1 VDGRTTLRRATLL
14 GLLAVVA
21 ACGPK
26 VREAPGP
33 GTTSGP
39 APDLR
44 GRRVMV
50 LPVQQNLGVR
60 GDPDAELAFGL
71 GERGAGVDWILPAE
85 LQERLARSPGVPA
98 NLRGLP
104 VSPFLQAE
112 VQRVG
117 DPLYGDLRRLAAL
130 VNAEAVLL
138 PVQVGLESEAGAD
151 PTVVFWTALVE
162 VRSGRV
168 LWFSV
173 LEGDAAPA
181 GDPRG
186 LASAVE
192 SVTRTMIWY
201 GGS

>member
-1 VDGRTTLRRATLL
+1 VRRPTVRSRVAVL
-14 GLLAVVA
+14 GLLAVAA

-33 GTTSGP
+33 GTTSGM

-71 GERGAGVDWILPAE
+71 SERDVGVDWVLPAE
-85 LQERLARSPGVPA
+85 VQERLSRAPGVPA

-104 VSPFLQAE
+104 VAPFLQVE
-112 VQRVG
+112 VERVG

-138 PVQVGLESEAGAD
+138 PVQAALQSEEGAD
-151 PTVVFWTALVE
+151 PTVVFWTALIE
-162 VRSGRV
+162 IRSGRV

-173 LEGDAAPA
+173 LEGDPTPA

-192 SVTRTMIWY
+192 VVTRTMLWY
-201 GGS
+201 SGA

>member
-1 VDGRTTLRRATLL
+1 MFPTVAAL
-14 GLLAVVA
+14 GLLAVTA

-33 GTTSGP
+33 GTTSGI

-71 GERGAGVDWILPAE
+71 GERNAGVEWVLPAE
-85 LQERLARSPGVPA
+85 VQERLSRSPGIRA
-98 NLRGLP
+98 TLRGLP
-104 VSPFLQAE
+104 VAPFLQAE

-130 VNAEAVLL
+130 VGAEAVLL
-138 PVQVGLESEAGAD
+138 PVQTALESEAGAD
-151 PTVVFWTALVE
+151 PTVVFWTALIE
-162 VRSGRV
+162 IRSGRV

-173 LEGDAAPA
+173 LEGEPAPV

-192 SVTRTMIWY
+192 VVTRTMLWY
-201 GGS
+201 SGV

>member
-1 VDGRTTLRRATLL
+1 VRDRMMYGRAVAL
-14 GLLAVVA
+14 GLVAVIA

-33 GTTSGP
+33 GTTSGI

-71 GERGAGVDWILPAE
+71 GERSAGVDWVLPAE
-85 LQERLARSPGVPA
+85 VQERLARAPGVPT

-130 VNAEAVLL
+130 VNAEAALL
-138 PVQVGLESEAGAD
+138 PIQVALESEAGAD
-151 PTVVFWTALVE
+151 PTVVFWTALIE
-162 VRSGRV
+162 IRSGRV

-173 LEGDAAPA
+173 LEGDPAPA

-186 LASAVE
+186 LASAAE
-192 SVTRTMIWY
+192 AVTRTMLWY
-201 GGS
+201 SGS